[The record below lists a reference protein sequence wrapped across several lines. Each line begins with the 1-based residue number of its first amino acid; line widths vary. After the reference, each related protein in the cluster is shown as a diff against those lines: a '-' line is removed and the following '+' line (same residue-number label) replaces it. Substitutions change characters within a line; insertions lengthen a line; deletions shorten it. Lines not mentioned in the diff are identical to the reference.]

1 MSQIPTFSLHQGRNR
16 RKAYSPLTGVK
27 PTGSINPM
35 SSITEERQSE
45 YTKTFKS
52 EPNMRNRNWSELD
65 KVGNSNE
72 TFGPDQLAFRLIIK
86 IK

>member
-1 MSQIPTFSLHQGRNR
+1 
-16 RKAYSPLTGVK
+16 
-27 PTGSINPM
+27 M